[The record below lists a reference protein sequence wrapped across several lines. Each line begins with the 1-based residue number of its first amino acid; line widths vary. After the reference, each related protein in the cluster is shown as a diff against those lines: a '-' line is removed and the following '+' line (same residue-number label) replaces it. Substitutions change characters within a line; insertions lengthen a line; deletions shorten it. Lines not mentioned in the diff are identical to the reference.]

1 MPFHR
6 CSPSSVSR
14 WKTVTGWLGAI
25 PAAITWEAM
34 PAGIASQVLDAGIAP
49 SQPVTVFQ
57 RLTLEGEQR
66 WNGTL
71 QECAEI
77 AEEFSDL
84 SIMVFFSTNQVL
96 D

>member
-1 MPFHR
+1 MNEGRRHIILLPRPFD
-6 CSPSSVSR
+6 
-14 WKTVTGWLGAI
+14 L
-25 PAAITWEAM
+25 M
-34 PAGIASQVLDAGIAP
+34 PAGIASQVMASGIAP

-71 QECAEI
+71 RECAEI

-84 SIMVFFSTNQVL
+84 SIMVFFSPNQEL